1 MANLVVVQS
10 LSHVWLFATSGLQ
23 HARFPSPLRSPGA
36 CSKSCPFSQWCH
48 PTISSSVIPF
58 SSCLQSFPAS
68 GSFPMSQLFVSG
80 GQSLSLLQHHNSKA
94 SSLWC
99 SDFFNNK
106 PRHGI
111 KKQRHYFADKVPYSQ
126 SYGFS
131 SSHVWVWALNHKEG
145 WVSTKE
151 LLLSNC
157 GVGEDT

>member
-10 LSHVWLFATSGLQ
+10 LSHVWLFATPGLQ
-23 HARFPSPLRSPGA
+23 HARFPCLLQSPRA

-48 PTISSSVIPF
+48 PAIFSSVVPF

-68 GSFPMSQLFVSG
+68 GSFPMSQLFISG

-94 SSLWC
+94 WSLWC
-99 SDFFNNK
+99 SDFLNNK

-111 KKQRHYFADKVPYSQ
+111 KKQRHYFADKFPYSQ

-131 SSHVWVWALNHKEG
+131 SSHVWVWALNHIEG

-151 LLLSNC
+151 SLLSNC